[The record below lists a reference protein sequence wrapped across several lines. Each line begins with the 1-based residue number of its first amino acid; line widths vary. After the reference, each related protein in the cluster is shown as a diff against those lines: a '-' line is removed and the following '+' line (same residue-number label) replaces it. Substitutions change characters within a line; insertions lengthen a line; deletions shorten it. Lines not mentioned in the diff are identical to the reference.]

1 MKYLLD
7 TNIIS
12 AITRPER
19 YPKLIGWMSEQAD
32 VNLFTSTMTL
42 AEVRRGILALPQGRK
57 KETLTTWFDGPGGLE
72 AMFAGRI
79 LPFNSG
85 AAKIWAELMVGSR
98 AKGHNR
104 DAVDTIIAA
113 TALAHDC
120 VVVTA
125 NTRDFDGVE
134 TLNPM

>member
-1 MKYLLD
+1 MTRFLLD

-12 AITRPER
+12 EAIKPRPSQTIIDWMAR
-19 YPKLIGWMSEQAD
+19 QRRSDLFVSAMTIGEM
-32 VNLFTSTMTL
+32 
-42 AEVRRGILALPQGRK
+42 RRGILQMPEGKRKQALDSWFEGTISYFEGRV
-57 KETLTTWFDGPGGLE
+57 
-72 AMFAGRI
+72 
-79 LPFNSG
+79 LPFSEQ
-85 AAKIWAELMVGSR
+85 AALHWTDLMATSR
-98 AKGHNR
+98 SKGHNR

-134 TLNPM
+134 TLNPT